1 MIPCQNLSNPL
12 KFHIGMFIAN
22 KEETLLETIMKN
34 LNTKQDTGFIAG
46 IMETFKMRLKAFS
59 EKLQTGISKD
69 LCEDGKVIFGPFLS
83 TRLGMCLGINNVKSK
98 ACTYNCIYC
107 KCGNTS
113 RCSICCDTCLNA
125 WNLASCVRR
134 KITDL
139 QKEGVEINY
148 VAFMPDGEATL
159 DSNIGQKI
167 QLIREMGVKT
177 AVFTNASLL
186 WNYNV
191 QQNLLSADNVIVK
204 IDTVNAETW
213 EKINRPHLRLSLNA
227 ILESVREFAS
237 QFRGELSTE
246 TVIVD
251 GYNDNSEEIKEL
263 GEYFASLNAVASDFS
278 FVDNS
283 KLATQKIT
291 DPMMHLNLTDL
302 IKRKIPGAVILGCK
316 EANYYQAA
324 TG

>member
-1 MIPCQNLSNPL
+1 
-12 KFHIGMFIAN
+12 
-22 KEETLLETIMKN
+22 MKN
-34 LNTKQDTGFIAG
+34 LKTREDAGFIAG
-46 IMETFKMRLKAFS
+46 VLGLIKKKLMAFS
-59 EKLQTGISKD
+59 EKLQTGIAKD
-69 LCEDGKVIFGPFLS
+69 LCKDGKVIFGPFLS
-83 TRLGMCLGINNVKSK
+83 TRLGVCLGINNVKSK

-107 KCGNTS
+107 KSGNTS
-113 RCSICCDTCLNA
+113 CCSICCNTCLNP
-125 WNLASCVRR
+125 WDLASCVRR
-134 KITDL
+134 KISDL
-139 QKEGVEINY
+139 QKEGVTIDC

-167 QLIREMGVKT
+167 QLISRLGVKT

-213 EKINRPHLRLSLNA
+213 EKINRPHLRLNLGT

-246 TVIVD
+246 TVVVD
-251 GYNDNSEEIKEL
+251 GYNDDVEEIKEL
-263 GEYFASLNAVASDFS
+263 GEYFSSLKAESSVFS
-278 FVDNS
+278 FVEKSQMEGD
-283 KLATQKIT
+283 KDR
-291 DPMMHLNLTDL
+291 DPMLHLNLTDM
-302 IKRKIPGAVILGCK
+302 IKRKIPGAVILGCQ

>member
-1 MIPCQNLSNPL
+1 
-12 KFHIGMFIAN
+12 MFIAD
-22 KEETLLETIMKN
+22 EEEMLIEEFMKN
-34 LNTKQDTGFIAG
+34 LKTRGDPGFIAG
-46 IMETFKMRLKAFS
+46 VFKLIKKKLKNFS

-69 LCEDGKVIFGPFLS
+69 LCKDGKVIFGPFLS
-83 TRLGMCLGINNVKSK
+83 TRLGVCLGINNVKSK

-107 KCGNTS
+107 KSGNTS
-113 RCSICCDTCLNA
+113 CCSICCNTCLNA

-134 KITDL
+134 KISDL
-139 QKEGVEINY
+139 QKEGVSIDC
-148 VAFMPDGEATL
+148 VAFMPDGEASL

-167 QLIREMGVKT
+167 QLIKGLGVKT

-204 IDTVNAETW
+204 IDTVNSETW
-213 EKINRPHLRLSLNA
+213 GKINRPHLRLNLDL

-237 QFRGELSTE
+237 QFRGELTTE

-251 GYNDNSEEIKEL
+251 GYNDDVEEIKDL
-263 GEYFASLNAVASDFS
+263 GDYFASLNTVASDFS

-283 KLATQKIT
+283 KIAGKKVT
-291 DPMMHLNLTDL
+291 DPMIHLNLTDM
-302 IKRKIPGAVILGCK
+302 IKRRIPGAIILGCQQ
-316 EANYYQAA
+316 ANYYQAA